1 MILQLFPKRP
11 DHLLADSKEM
21 KRVLADLLVA
31 KAANAIDEMMN
42 WFESLKDA
50 KDFRLGHYFDIIR
63 QLDEAGQPHLIRLA
77 RD

>member
-31 KAANAIDEMMN
+31 KAANAIDEVMTG
-42 WFESLKDA
+42 SS
-50 KDFRLGHYFDIIR
+50 R
-63 QLDEAGQPHLIRLA
+63 
-77 RD
+77 